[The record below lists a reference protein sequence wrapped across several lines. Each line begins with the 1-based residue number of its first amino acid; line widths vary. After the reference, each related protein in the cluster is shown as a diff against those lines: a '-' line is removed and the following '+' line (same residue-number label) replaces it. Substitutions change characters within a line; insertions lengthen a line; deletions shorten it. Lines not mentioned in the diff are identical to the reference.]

1 MRILH
6 TSDWHLGRVFHREPL
21 LSEQALMVDRL
32 VELAADQTVDLVV
45 VAGDLFDRSLPPAD
59 AVELFGQAV
68 RRLRDTGATVVAIA
82 GNHDSH
88 VRIGAYDPVLA
99 EGISLRG
106 DITRAATPVL
116 VTPRTGEPV
125 AVYLLPYLDPLLAG
139 RVFADDE
146 PAPDPAP
153 EPDGDPDG
161 DARAPRITHDAV
173 TRRAVARI
181 RSDRANR
188 PGVRAVLVA
197 HTFAAGGSTSES
209 ERSLSVGNIEQV
221 ALEAFAGLDYVALG
235 HLHGAQAFADGRI
248 AYSGTPLP
256 YSFSEQDHTKSVRI
270 VELAADGTPTAEV
283 IELGVGRTL
292 ATLTGE
298 IDVLLTDPAHAH
310 AEGKR
315 VRVILTDRDLPLQA
329 MDRLRDR
336 FPFTVEL
343 THTPPGGPT
352 ADGSFVPRAGQV
364 VSPLELLGAYWSA
377 QTGGAPDADQH
388 ELLESALAAA
398 MRSES

>member
-32 VELAADQTVDLVV
+32 VELAADQGVDLVV

-68 RRLRDTGATVVAIA
+68 RRLRDTGAAVVAIA

-116 VTPRTGEPV
+116 VTPRTGDPV
-125 AVYLLPYLDPLLAG
+125 AVYLLPYLDPPLAG
-139 RVFADDE
+139 RVFDDDGSAADDD
-146 PAPDPAP
+146 A
-153 EPDGDPDG
+153 DGG
-161 DARAPRITHDAV
+161 GRAPRITHDVV

-181 RSDRANR
+181 RTDRASR
-188 PGVRAVLVA
+188 PGTRAVLVA
-197 HTFAAGGSTSES
+197 HTFVAGGAASES
-209 ERSLSVGNIEQV
+209 ERSLSVGNIDLV
-221 ALEAFAGLDYVALG
+221 ALDAFAGVDYVALG

-283 IELGVGRTL
+283 IPLGVGRTL

-298 IDVLLTDPAHAH
+298 IDTLLADPAHDH
-310 AEGKR
+310 ATEKR

-336 FPFTVEL
+336 FPYTVEL
-343 THTPPGGPT
+343 THAPPGGPT
-352 ADGSFVPRAGQV
+352 DSGVVVPRAGRA
-364 VSPLELLGAYWSA
+364 VSPLEILGAYWEA
-377 QTGGAPDADQH
+377 QTGDAPDADQY